1 MTKHTIVIITMNNE
15 YDYSGPDLL
24 LDLIVIV
31 TNK

>member
-15 YDYSGPDLL
+15 SDYSGPDLL
-24 LDLIVIV
+24 LDLIAIV